1 MVSTLHR
8 MPIRHRWDHRYFP
21 SNLFHPTERN
31 VPSSPNIGVRD
42 QLHMGG
48 GGGAVVFPPNT
59 LSGASDLINS
69 CTFYTRSK
77 PLRRTKKRF
86 ARKWS
91 DFARIS
97 RLVFCPNKN
106 SASWK
111 IPGGCSPPPPPLPRT
126 PMSPTSF
133 WLERCHHCAKVLIK
147 SRRKLTGSRIKRP
160 GK

>member
-8 MPIRHRWDHRYFP
+8 ICLYDIAEIIGIFLLIFFIQRREMFHR
-21 SNLFHPTERN
+21 
-31 VPSSPNIGVRD
+31 VPSRRKGPTSY
-42 QLHMGG
+42 GG

-111 IPGGCSPPPPPLPRT
+111 IPGGCSPPPPLPRT